1 MILTTDASA
10 QKNARYR
17 VYSREGDKKAY
28 LRIDPDTLALTWHRS
43 WRDATGFFSI
53 LDAEQAMA
61 RAKRAEPERAMVVVT
76 WGQGR
81 APGGARHA

>member
-1 MILTTDASA
+1 MILTNDASA
-10 QKNARYR
+10 TKAARYR
-17 VYSREGDKKAY
+17 VYSRQDDKKAY
-28 LRIDPDTLALTWHRS
+28 LRIDPETVELSWHRS

-61 RAKRAEPERAMVVVT
+61 RAKRAEPERPMTIVT